1 MNKPLLKQ
9 ERLPFEPTIKE
20 RKDFEKNKEI

>member
-20 RKDFEKNKEI
+20 RKDFDVDC